1 MPVKVVK
8 LPKIADPTIEA
19 VVKKFLKEAAT
30 AKGVSKADKKG
41 AIELFM
47 HCMNGYGHQSLSK
60 EENKIFDHYYDLE
73 GNEHREFC
81 QVFGPDK
88 IVENVGEFVG
98 YFLIRKVMMPG
109 DEMGLTASV
118 VAQFCKWLSE
128 KGFVTEAQAN
138 EGTERASRAAQV
150 LPRAEDANRLIWEQA
165 QKCPQDTQDY
175 VDLEYMTIT
184 RIESDSVWMESDDGK
199 EIGPVSL
206 PKKAAQLLEPN
217 WRINCALAKSRGK
230 WCFAEVGNVY
240 PD

>member
-1 MPVKVVK
+1 MPVKVVN
-8 LPKIADPTIEA
+8 LPKIADPTIEL
-19 VVKKFLKEAAT
+19 VVKQFLKEAT
-30 AKGVSKADKKG
+30 IAKGVSKADKKG

-47 HCMNGYGHQSLSK
+47 ACMNGYGRQSLSK
-60 EENKIFDHYYDLE
+60 EENKLFDHYYALE
-73 GNEHREFC
+73 GKEHREFC

-109 DEMGLTASV
+109 DEMGLTAGV

-128 KGFVTEAQAN
+128 KGFVTEAQSNDGA
-138 EGTERASRAAQV
+138 ERASRAARV

-165 QKCPQDTQDY
+165 EKCPKDTQDCI
-175 VDLEYMTIT
+175 DFGYMTIK
-184 RIESDSVWMESDDGK
+184 RIESGSVWLESDDGK

-217 WRINCALAKSRGK
+217 WTINCALAKSRGK